1 MPMDALCLSAVLAET
16 ERNIL
21 GGRIDKI
28 HQPSRDEILLHIRGK
43 NGPCRLLLSANPS
56 RARIQL
62 TALPRENPAEPPM
75 FCMLLRKYLSGGK
88 ILDLRQPPAER
99 LAELVIEATNE
110 MGDKVRR
117 RLILEMMGRRTNLL
131 LLDGE
136 DRIVDCLR
144 RVEGDLTQARP
155 LLPGM
160 FYHLPDPQP
169 GKKNPNRLTEED
181 RAALLAQGQC
191 DTPADKFLLD
201 HFMNRRA
208 EEETYD
214 IVFGSQE
221 WQDLD
226 RGIITREEANKIMLE
241 KAAHANRVFEV
252 QTCLDEWFTML
263 ETNKT
268 TVQIMRKLKAAGYR
282 LYYLTNIPTDVMDE
296 LRQREW
302 FTLFDGGI
310 ASCDVHLC
318 KPEPEIFTTLMQTC
332 HLAYDESIFVD
343 DNKANAQAA
352 YNLGITGIL
361 YKNPKSFT
369 RALGACGIEVE

>member
-1 MPMDALCLSAVLAET
+1 MYK
-16 ERNIL
+16 NIIFDF
-21 GGRIDKI
+21 GGVVVNFN
-28 HQPSRDEILLHIRGK
+28 PRD
-43 NGPCRLLLSANPS
+43 
-56 RARIQL
+56 
-62 TALPRENPAEPPM
+62 
-75 FCMLLRKYLSGGK
+75 
-88 ILDLRQPPAER
+88 
-99 LAELVIEATNE
+99 
-110 MGDKVRR
+110 
-117 RLILEMMGRRTNLL
+117 
-131 LLDGE
+131 
-136 DRIVDCLR
+136 
-144 RVEGDLTQARP
+144 
-155 LLPGM
+155 
-160 FYHLPDPQP
+160 
-169 GKKNPNRLTEED
+169 
-181 RAALLAQGQC
+181 
-191 DTPADKFLLD
+191 FLMD

-282 LYYLTNIPTDVMDE
+282 LYYLTNIPTDV
-296 LRQREW
+296 
-302 FTLFDGGI
+302 
-310 ASCDVHLC
+310 
-318 KPEPEIFTTLMQTC
+318 IFTTLMQTC